1 MRLKLICLVLV
12 GLLVVVAT
20 GCGSKKKATSTTT
33 ATTASALSST
43 DCANLTAAA
52 SIITNAQSGKLPA
65 NMGEQVTALQA
76 LAKKAPASVQADIA
90 TLQAAATPL
99 LKALKLKPGQT
110 SLTPAQQ
117 AQLMQA
123 MAKMNLT
130 KLTAAL
136 TGLGAWGKK
145 MCTPK

>member
-1 MRLKLICLVLV
+1 MRLKLICAVLV
-12 GLLVVVAT
+12 AFVLVIAP
-20 GCGSKKKATSTTT
+20 GCGSKKKAASTTT

-43 DCANLTAAA
+43 DCTNLKAAA

-65 NMGEQVTALQA
+65 NMGEQVAALQV

-90 TLQAAATPL
+90 TLQAVATPL

-117 AQLMQA
+117 TKLMQA
-123 MAKMNLT
+123 MAKMNIT

-136 TGLGAWGKK
+136 ADLGAWGKK
-145 MCTPK
+145 MCTAK